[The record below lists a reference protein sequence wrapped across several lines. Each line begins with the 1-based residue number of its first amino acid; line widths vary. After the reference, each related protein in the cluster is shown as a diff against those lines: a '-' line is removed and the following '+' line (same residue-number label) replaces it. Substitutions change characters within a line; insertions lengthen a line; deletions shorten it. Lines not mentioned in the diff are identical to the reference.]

1 MTISLPAAVVRLI
14 RSSSSLCG
22 RSRSFNR
29 LRISPI
35 GFSGPCPIV
44 SPRLFRQSWTMKMAS
59 TVRLEPDDRLIIL
72 RRLDSSRK
80 WESLDDRRFCRCC
93 NKFISGRQIEI
104 LNGTTARKPTHLSCP
119 TINCPGNVD
128 DWVYP
133 NEVAQLPD
141 RWGRRAIRVIDKN
154 GEKFVVCGR
163 SDGYSRRQ
171 RTQKLAFRSKTAA

>member
-1 MTISLPAAVVRLI
+1 MSRLA
-14 RSSSSLCG
+14 CFHTVG
-22 RSRSFNR
+22 A
-29 LRISPI
+29 
-35 GFSGPCPIV
+35 
-44 SPRLFRQSWTMKMAS
+44 MKMAS

-72 RRLDSSRK
+72 RRLDPSRK

-93 NKFISGRQIEI
+93 HKFISGRQIEI

-119 TINCPGNVD
+119 TTNCPGNVE

-133 NEVAQLPD
+133 NEVAQPPD